1 MILNFFYIN
10 NVKPLES
17 EDKGDI
23 AKYLKAILLQID
35 ALLHFVSACHSVD
48 WIEYL
53 TALEKII
60 KYFFARDLFYYSRLI
75 PVNLA

>member
-1 MILNFFYIN
+1 MVLNFFYIN

-35 ALLHFVSACHSVD
+35 ALLLFVSACHSVD

-60 KYFFARDLFYYSRLI
+60 KYFFARYLFY
-75 PVNLA
+75 